1 MRLVLRHQ
9 QTEQTMIFL
18 SEKNQFLVNSFLLMG
33 KKQLRV
39 NGFFSVTTQLF
50 ASSGQKSSCV

>member
-18 SEKNQFLVNSFLLMG
+18 SEKKPV
-33 KKQLRV
+33 
-39 NGFFSVTTQLF
+39 FSEFIFIDGQKTITKDNTTQQQSNQQQRNQTDL
-50 ASSGQKSSCV
+50 S

>member
-1 MRLVLRHQ
+1 MGLVLRHQ

-33 KKQLRV
+33 KKQ
-39 NGFFSVTTQLF
+39 
-50 ASSGQKSSCV
+50 